1 MSGGIRC
8 RRSLLRSRHWLSRLT
23 KRILA
28 HCWGIEMTIV
38 LHLSDA
44 LLDQVIYA
52 LIVRKREL
60 NKRTDVDS
68 ELIVQT
74 QAALDLV
81 YEAKELKARSER

>member
-1 MSGGIRC
+1 
-8 RRSLLRSRHWLSRLT
+8 
-23 KRILA
+23 
-28 HCWGIEMTIV
+28 MTHV

-60 NKRTDVDS
+60 NQRPDVDS

-74 QAALDLV
+74 QAALDV
-81 YEAKELKARSER
+81 AYEAKDLKARSER

>member
-1 MSGGIRC
+1 
-8 RRSLLRSRHWLSRLT
+8 
-23 KRILA
+23 
-28 HCWGIEMTIV
+28 MTIV

>member
-1 MSGGIRC
+1 
-8 RRSLLRSRHWLSRLT
+8 
-23 KRILA
+23 
-28 HCWGIEMTIV
+28 MTHV

-60 NKRTDVDS
+60 NQRPDVDS

-74 QAALDLV
+74 QAALDLA
-81 YEAKELKARSER
+81 YEAKDLRARGER

>member
-1 MSGGIRC
+1 
-8 RRSLLRSRHWLSRLT
+8 
-23 KRILA
+23 
-28 HCWGIEMTIV
+28 MTHV

-60 NKRTDVDS
+60 NQRPDVDS

-74 QAALDLV
+74 QAALDV
-81 YEAKELKARSER
+81 AYEAKDLKAKGER

>member
-1 MSGGIRC
+1 
-8 RRSLLRSRHWLSRLT
+8 
-23 KRILA
+23 
-28 HCWGIEMTIV
+28 MTHV

-60 NKRTDVDS
+60 NQRPDVDS

-74 QAALDLV
+74 QAALDLA
-81 YEAKELKARSER
+81 YDAKDLKTRGER

>member
-1 MSGGIRC
+1 
-8 RRSLLRSRHWLSRLT
+8 
-23 KRILA
+23 
-28 HCWGIEMTIV
+28 MTHV

-60 NKRTDVDS
+60 NQRPDVDS

-74 QAALDLV
+74 QAALDV
-81 YEAKELKARSER
+81 AYEAKDLKARGER

>member
-1 MSGGIRC
+1 
-8 RRSLLRSRHWLSRLT
+8 
-23 KRILA
+23 
-28 HCWGIEMTIV
+28 MTHV

-60 NKRTDVDS
+60 NQRPDVDS

-74 QAALDLV
+74 QAALDLA
-81 YEAKELKARSER
+81 YDAKDLMRRKESER

>member
-1 MSGGIRC
+1 
-8 RRSLLRSRHWLSRLT
+8 
-23 KRILA
+23 
-28 HCWGIEMTIV
+28 MTHV

-60 NKRTDVDS
+60 NLRPDVDS

-74 QAALDLV
+74 QAALDLA
-81 YEAKELKARSER
+81 YEAKDLKARGER